1 MVETQPFPRKPT
13 CLVFLSLEPL
23 FLSLTKFNSIF
34 FSTLLR
40 VPSLSFNPLLS
51 FQPPCPPIIP
61 SPYTGPPRLAGH
73 LSWLSGVPN
82 SKVHVHSEPQYVILL
97 GNKVSVDVIKLWH
110 GHIGLEW
117 PLNPVTVVLMRRGC
131 MMVKEEIGK
140 MQLQAEENQ
149 EFLGA
154 SAAWLRGREGPSP
167 RTFRESRVLPTSWLQ
182 TLDFWNCERIKFC
195 CFKPWGLKF
204 LVIHYKSTQETSRA
218 LSLLSTCLSPGSP
231 PHLESHSWTPGP
243 AHSSREAQ
251 PLTDLLVIHD
261 CGGHVISIPM
271 KNPTKV
277 SLFSPYFIMKSSNI

>member
-195 CFKPWGLKF
+195 CFKLLGLWKFITTSGGIEYMAMVTYMKCGPWLQRFHRLG
-204 LVIHYKSTQETSRA
+204 R
-218 LSLLSTCLSPGSP
+218 
-231 PHLESHSWTPGP
+231 
-243 AHSSREAQ
+243 
-251 PLTDLLVIHD
+251 
-261 CGGHVISIPM
+261 
-271 KNPTKV
+271 
-277 SLFSPYFIMKSSNI
+277 